1 MNRWGINK
9 SVDLGKVKTKQ
20 EKQNEQNPYC
30 NEKGFSLVELIVVIL
45 IMAVIAV
52 ALAPQVM
59 KWVENS
65 RVATDCSN
73 YDSIISAA
81 SIAMSEAGPHGE
93 VCSQSTD
100 TTISAQN
107 YSTDW
112 VISPVG
118 GTSSELYK
126 AIAEILG
133 DGWANEIRPKSAFAN
148 NYVITIT
155 TDGTIIRTNPP
166 ADNMIS

>member
-1 MNRWGINK
+1 MNKRGIIRNA
-9 SVDLGKVKTKQ
+9 DLLITKN
-20 EKQNEQNPYC
+20 ERIEENTIQNEN
-30 NEKGFSLVELIVVIL
+30 GFSLVELIVVIL

-52 ALAPQVM
+52 ALAPQIM

-73 YDSIISAA
+73 YDSIVSAA
-81 SIAMSEAGPHGE
+81 SIAMAEAPAHGE
-93 VCSQSTD
+93 VCGQAMD
-100 TTISAQN
+100 TTISAQD

-126 AIAEILG
+126 AIAVTLG
-133 DGWANEIRPKSAFAN
+133 DNWANEIRPKSAFAN
-148 NYVITIT
+148 NYVITIK

-166 ADNMIS
+166 EGNMSS

>member
-1 MNRWGINK
+1 MN
-9 SVDLGKVKTKQ
+9 KQ
-20 EKQNEQNPYC
+20 ENYTYEKVDITAKIYSKEYEFC
-30 NEKGFSLVELIVVIL
+30 GDEKGFSLVELVVVVL
-45 IMAVIAV
+45 IMAIIAV

-73 YDSIISAA
+73 YDSIVSAA
-81 SIAMSEAGPHGE
+81 AIAMAEAEAHGE
-93 VCSQSTD
+93 VCNQTTD
-100 TTISAQN
+100 TTISAQD

-126 AIAEILG
+126 AIAVTLG
-133 DGWANEIRPKSAFAN
+133 DNWANEIRPKSAFAN
-148 NYVITIT
+148 NYVITIKN
-155 TDGTIIRTNPP
+155 DGTIIRTNPP
-166 ADNMIS
+166 ESNMRS

>member
-1 MNRWGINK
+1 MKKRGIIEN
-9 SVDLGKVKTKQ
+9 VDSCKIQKRQ
-20 EKQNEQNPYC
+20 REQNKKNMHS
-30 NEKGFSLVELIVVIL
+30 NEKGFSLVELVVVIL
-45 IMAVIAV
+45 IMAIIAV
-52 ALAPQVM
+52 ALAPQIM

-73 YDSIISAA
+73 YDSIASAA
-81 SIAMSEAGPHGE
+81 AIAMAEAPAHGE
-93 VCSQSTD
+93 VCNQATD
-100 TTISAQN
+100 TTISAQDF
-107 YSTDW
+107 STDW

-133 DGWANEIRPKSAFAN
+133 DGWAKEIRPKSAFAN

>member
-1 MNRWGINK
+1 MNKWGINRYAIMRNEK
-9 SVDLGKVKTKQ
+9 DLRKQ
-20 EKQNEQNPYC
+20 GMRC
-30 NEKGFSLVELIVVIL
+30 NDKGFSLVELIVVIL
-45 IMAVIAV
+45 IMAIIAV

-73 YDSIISAA
+73 YDSIARAA
-81 SIAMSEAGPHGE
+81 AIAMAGAPAHGE
-93 VCSQSTD
+93 VCGQMTD
-100 TTISAQN
+100 TTISAQD

-112 VISPVG
+112 VISPVS
-118 GTSSELYK
+118 GTDSELYK

-133 DGWANEIRPKSAFAN
+133 ENWANEIRPKSAFAN

-155 TDGTIIRTNPP
+155 TDGNVIRTNPP
-166 ADNMIS
+166 TDDMNS

>member
-1 MNRWGINK
+1 M
-9 SVDLGKVKTKQ
+9 
-20 EKQNEQNPYC
+20 KQNLPIAG
-30 NEKGFSLVELIVVIL
+30 EKMRVMKNRGFSLVEMVVVVL
-45 IMAVIAV
+45 IMAVLAV

-73 YDSIISAA
+73 YDSIVSAA
-81 SIAMSEAGPHGE
+81 AIAMAEAPAHGE
-93 VCSQSTD
+93 VCGQTVD
-100 TTISAQN
+100 TTISAQD

-126 AIAEILG
+126 AIAVTLG
-133 DGWANEIRPKSAFAN
+133 DNWANEIRPKSAFAN
-148 NYVITIT
+148 NYVITIK
-155 TDGTIIRTNPP
+155 TDGTIVRTNSPEG
-166 ADNMIS
+166 NMSS